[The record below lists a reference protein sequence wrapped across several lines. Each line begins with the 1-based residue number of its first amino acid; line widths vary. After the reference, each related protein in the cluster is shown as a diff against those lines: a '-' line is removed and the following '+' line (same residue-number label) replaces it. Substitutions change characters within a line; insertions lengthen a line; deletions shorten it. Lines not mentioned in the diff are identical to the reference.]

1 MIHNFLVLGLIFGT
15 LFYFGLLT
23 PYYSSNSFPCYDIPY
38 TSNHFVP
45 YFSSFPLYI
54 SSDPSTTLDD
64 AFTGSSFVRRPSIV
78 LAITSFPN
86 LISLL
91 RHQHHL
97 GPHSYHSRHP
107 SPTVW
112 SPTERHR
119 QFCIDLHAK
128 QRLKPDTLTGI
139 SLIVS
144 RTPSAIVMA
153 S

>member
-97 GPHSYHSRHP
+97 GPHYLLFCFLKTQHVYMMFIDHP
-107 SPTVW
+107 SNCWPFNPLP
-112 SPTERHR
+112 SP
-119 QFCIDLHAK
+119 F
-128 QRLKPDTLTGI
+128 TLYDIIFIG
-139 SLIVS
+139 
-144 RTPSAIVMA
+144 SA